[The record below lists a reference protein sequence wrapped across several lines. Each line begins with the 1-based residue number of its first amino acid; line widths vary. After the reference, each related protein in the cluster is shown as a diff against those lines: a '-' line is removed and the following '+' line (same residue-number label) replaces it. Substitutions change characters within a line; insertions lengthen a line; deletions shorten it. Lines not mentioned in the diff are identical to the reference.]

1 MLSEEKTVQAKYKTI
16 LKKLALKSRN
26 CFDCGAKNPNW
37 GDIHFG
43 LFVCFPCAGKHRSM
57 GTHISFVRST
67 TFDGWSAS
75 NLKRMVAGGN
85 TKAKEY
91 FSKYGMRI
99 NKCKSHT
106 EFYDGKIARR
116 YKEILERE
124 AQKVDLDV
132 ITPKLTPTYNFF
144 ALGLDDMIEDLP
156 TTKAGNNVPTVKES
170 EKSTETKSAIT
181 HGSEETN
188 EMARFFNNMV
198 VSSSKQKKPSP
209 NRTKKSPEYMSTKP
223 KRFARIVSV
232 AHDDSASDDDFEA
245 EMEKAKSRKKPLF
258 PSEPV
263 TKEKDEFV
271 KSFAS
276 SKSMSKKKEIVESK
290 KIGSSEVKAVFENKY
305 GKTRGNKYMT
315 SISSSDFQK
324 DEGTKQMQLSQFQG
338 ATSIGSDAFFGR
350 EARENDEEIQW
361 DEVRDEAVNKA
372 KQLSEAAASWFSS
385 VKDSLK

>member
-1 MLSEEKTVQAKYKTI
+1 MLSEEKTVQANYKTI

-43 LFVCFPCAGKHRSM
+43 IFVCFHCAGIHRSM

-106 EFYDGKIARR
+106 EFYDGKIAKR

-124 AQKVDLDV
+124 AQKVDLDK
-132 ITPKLTPTYNFF
+132 ITPKLTPTSSIFSH
-144 ALGLDDMIEDLP
+144 GLDDMIEDLP
-156 TTKAGNNVPTVKES
+156 TVKVGDHLPTVKES
-170 EKSTETKSAIT
+170 EKSTETKLSIA
-181 HGSEETN
+181 HESEETN

-209 NRTKKSPEYMSTKP
+209 NRTKKSPECMTAKP
-223 KRFARIVSV
+223 KRYARVVSV

-245 EMEKAKSRKKPLF
+245 EMEKAKNRKKPLF
-258 PSEPV
+258 PIEHV
-263 TKEKDEFV
+263 TKEKNEFV
-271 KSFAS
+271 QSF
-276 SKSMSKKKEIVESK
+276 SKKKEIVESK

-305 GKTRGNKYMT
+305 GKTRGNKCMT

-324 DEGTKQMQLSQFQG
+324 DERTKQMQLSQFQG

-350 EARENDEEIQW
+350 ESVENEEEIQW
-361 DEVRDEAVNKA
+361 DDVRDEAVNKA